1 MMGITVFD
9 DESGLQLRGQR
20 QVLPGV
26 ESVLP
31 PQIVHIDEASV
42 SEAVF
47 RY

>member
-1 MMGITVFD
+1 MGITVFD
-9 DESGLQLRGQR
+9 DESGIQLRGQR
-20 QVLPGV
+20 HVLPGV